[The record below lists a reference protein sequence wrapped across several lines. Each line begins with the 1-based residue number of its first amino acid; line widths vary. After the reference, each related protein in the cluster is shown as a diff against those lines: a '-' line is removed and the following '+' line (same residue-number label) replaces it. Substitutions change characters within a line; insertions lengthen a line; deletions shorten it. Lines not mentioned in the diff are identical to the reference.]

1 MISLVSFMVMY
12 IPDETFQSVQG
23 SGSHAGRS
31 LDGLDLD
38 SPGLEYS
45 MV

>member
-1 MISLVSFMVMY
+1 MIH
-12 IPDETFQSVQG
+12 IPDETFHSVQG

-38 SPGLEYS
+38 SPGLKYS